1 MERTE
6 FAKWLRECRKSIDY
20 VNPSDK
26 HFWPNTYIIWLD
38 TGCYVSAGFLIHG
51 SSDLSACHDA
61 IADYCKDKGYK
72 GYFADPEYIEELR
85 RDALEQG
92 FEEDDFV
99 EEKYSSAGNEGDYF
113 ANILVVDELTER
125 TKK

>member
-26 HFWPNTYIIWLD
+26 HFWPNPYIIWLD

-51 SSDLSACHDA
+51 NSDLGACHDA

-72 GYFADPEYIEELR
+72 GYFADPDYIEELR
-85 RDALEQG
+85 KDALEQG

-99 EEKYSSAGNEGDYF
+99 NEKYSSAGNEGDYF
-113 ANILVVDELTER
+113 SNILAVDELSER
-125 TKK
+125 SKK